1 MSIFNCLFIFT
12 SLVITDDVLW
22 VWFMHK
28 DWELQSLDLH
38 PKTYP
43 CIKRRWMNVPFLYT
57 HTHTHIYKICVF
69 PILIDLKINL
79 PRTVSNHLRT
89 EGFYFKCQA
98 NYGHREWDGGESP
111 CTFTH
116 HFLYLSWQS
125 LRCCFKFFKYMNMLN
140 THNIPIRHMNKKV
153 A

>member
-1 MSIFNCLFIFT
+1 MMFYVCDLCTKTGNSNHWIFT
-12 SLVITDDVLW
+12 QRLTHAL
-22 VWFMHK
+22 K
-28 DWELQSLDLH
+28 E
-38 PKTYP
+38 YE
-43 CIKRRWMNVPFLYT
+43 WMYLFYT
-57 HTHTHIYKICVF
+57 HTHTCIYIYIYKICVF